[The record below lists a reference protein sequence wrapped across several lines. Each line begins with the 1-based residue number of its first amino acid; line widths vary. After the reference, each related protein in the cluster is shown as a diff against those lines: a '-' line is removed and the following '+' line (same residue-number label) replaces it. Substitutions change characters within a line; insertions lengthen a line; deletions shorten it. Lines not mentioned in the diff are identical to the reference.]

1 MKNILAVLTIVL
13 LFASCQEPKKI
24 GFVDNGKVINAYQE
38 KIDIE
43 AKYKLK
49 DEDFKKYADSIG
61 KAFQLEAQDF
71 QINGAKLSKKKQE
84 ETYQALGQKQQILQQ
99 QLQSQQGV
107 LTQQFNVEI
116 DSVLSHMK
124 TFVSDYGKKNG
135 YSFILGKNEAGSVM
149 YGEDTSDL
157 TDIIIEAI
165 NADYKKAE

>member
-1 MKNILAVLTIVL
+1 MKNILAVLTVVL

-84 ETYQALGQKQQILQQ
+84 EP
-99 QLQSQQGV
+99 
-107 LTQQFNVEI
+107 N
-116 DSVLSHMK
+116 
-124 TFVSDYGKKNG
+124 
-135 YSFILGKNEAGSVM
+135 
-149 YGEDTSDL
+149 
-157 TDIIIEAI
+157 
-165 NADYKKAE
+165 